1 MTGVETKSSAARV
14 AVVSGGSSGL
24 GWAFV
29 ERLIDEGYAVY
40 ACGRDLERLERL
52 RDAFPAVETV
62 PCDVTHRLSVRAFA
76 ARVRRAHGRLD
87 LLISNAGGS
96 REVDLASLDACG
108 DLTGEIR
115 VNYEG
120 AVNLIAEF
128 LPLLK
133 VSAPSRLII
142 VGSGYGL
149 VPSARVPLYSASK
162 AALHSLATTLR
173 RTLAPLDISVTE
185 VCPPVVDT
193 PSVRYRRVSKM
204 RPADVVAQ
212 TLAGARKGKPT
223 VYPGKA
229 KFLPLLIRLSPA
241 LAERVVAKS

>member
-1 MTGVETKSSAARV
+1 MTGDKAVKPAVRI
-14 AVVSGGSSGL
+14 AVVSGGSSGI
-24 GWAFV
+24 GRAFV
-29 ERLIDEGYAVY
+29 AQLLGEGYAVY
-40 ACGRDLERLERL
+40 ACGRDTGRLGQL
-52 RDAFPAVETV
+52 KDALPKVEAI
-62 PCDVTHRLSVRAFA
+62 PCDVTDRPSVQAFA
-76 ARVRRAHGRLD
+76 TMVREAHGRID
-87 LLISNAGGS
+87 LLVSNAGGS
-96 REVDLASLDACG
+96 REVDLAGLDMCA

-133 VSAPSRLII
+133 AGAPSCLIV

-162 AALHSLATTLR
+162 AALHSLTTTLR
-173 RTLAPLDISVTE
+173 RTLAPLEISVTE

-193 PSVRYRRVSKM
+193 PSVRHRSVPKM
-204 RPADVVAQ
+204 PPQDVVAQ

-223 VYPGKA
+223 IYPGKV
-229 KFLPLLIRLSPA
+229 KFLPLLNRIAPA
-241 LAERVVAKS
+241 LAERIVAGS